1 MYLLYSWNSFCYLIF
16 LFYFK
21 ALGTANRIRRG
32 DVEEHYLLM
41 QQNRFRSTTIL
52 LVLTGILVLS
62 LGILAGLV
70 FYRQYA
76 IDRINTRI
84 RNQSQMQCY
93 IPYDDEIDPNA
104 VTFMNNRLKQQD
116 SGDDDSEENDF
127 EEISKYNYLIALYH
141 YNMN

>member
-1 MYLLYSWNSFCYLIF
+1 MEFILLSKFLI
-16 LFYFK
+16 YFK

-84 RNQSQMQCY
+84 RMQQAQMQCY
-93 IPYDDEIDPNA
+93 IPYDNDEIDPNA
-104 VTFMNNRLKQQD
+104 VGYLNERLRN
-116 SGDDDSEENDF
+116 DDTD
-127 EEISKYNYLIALYH
+127 EITKYNLFNRIKSVSVY
-141 YNMN
+141 YNNI

>member
-1 MYLLYSWNSFCYLIF
+1 M
-16 LFYFK
+16 
-21 ALGTANRIRRG
+21 GTANRLRRG

-76 IDRINTRI
+76 IDRINI
-84 RNQSQMQCY
+84 RNRMQHSQMECY
-93 IPYDDEIDPNA
+93 IPYDNNDIDPNA
-104 VTFMNNRLKQQD
+104 VSFMNERLRAIPSFD
-116 SGDDDSEENDF
+116 VEDDDSDAIESNDP
-127 EEISKYNYLIALYH
+127 SKYNYLITFFNLF
-141 YNMN
+141 

>member
-1 MYLLYSWNSFCYLIF
+1 M
-16 LFYFK
+16 
-21 ALGTANRIRRG
+21 GTANRIRRG

-84 RNQSQMQCY
+84 RMQQAQMQCY
-93 IPYDDEIDPNA
+93 IPYDNDEIDPNA
-104 VTFMNNRLKQQD
+104 VGYLNEQLRGQLSLDLGN
-116 SGDDDSEENDF
+116 DDSDEN
-127 EEISKYNYLIALYH
+127 EIDEITKYNYLIALNQFNIY
-141 YNMN
+141 